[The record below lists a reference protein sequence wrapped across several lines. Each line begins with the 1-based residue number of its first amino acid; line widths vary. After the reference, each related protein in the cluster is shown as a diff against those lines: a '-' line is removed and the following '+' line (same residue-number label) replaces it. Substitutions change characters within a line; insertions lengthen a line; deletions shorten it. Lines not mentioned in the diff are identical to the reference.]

1 MEAKAI
7 PGLCRFLLP
16 RPSRATRIP
25 APVIVTSSFSTIR
38 IVFSTSFL
46 ALVFLE
52 IPGTQAP
59 RQSGIFLRT
68 SSGLTLGRAR
78 TLLDCR
84 FSLGLLRYDE
94 AAAGQVHRAFRFT
107 PEQSRAAFIPPASHW
122 AANSS
127 NALAAPMGMR
137 VRLKAG
143 YDVSPYSATNQ
154 VILNT
159 LKKFGMIMADNGSNM
174 FLSGVPADR

>member
-1 MEAKAI
+1 MEAKGI
-7 PGLCRFLLP
+7 RGLCGFVLP
-16 RPSRATRIP
+16 RPARATRIP

-84 FSLGLLRYDE
+84 FSLGLLRFIVAEE
-94 AAAGQVHRAFRFT
+94 AQVK
-107 PEQSRAAFIPPASHW
+107 SLGPPQPHTSPRTASACLPLFPH
-122 AANSS
+122 
-127 NALAAPMGMR
+127 P
-137 VRLKAG
+137 
-143 YDVSPYSATNQ
+143 SPLQ
-154 VILNT
+154 
-159 LKKFGMIMADNGSNM
+159 
-174 FLSGVPADR
+174 LS